1 MELKVNNDAVD
12 ELLAAISQGSL
23 REICK
28 QKGKRTPDF
37 LIGATNVYRTSEFIV
52 KQEIK
57 TICDSDKNTYMISKD
72 TYYLRNE
79 DLDDYY
85 ECYFAK
91 RKELNGKRFSVTM
104 YVRAYVD

>member
-52 KQEIK
+52 KQEIM
-57 TICDSDKNTYMISKD
+57 TISDSDKNTYMISKD

-79 DLDDYY
+79 NLDDYY
-85 ECYFAK
+85 ESYFAK
-91 RKELNGKRFSVTM
+91 RKDIDGKRLPVTM